1 MQVVETLAD
10 LRAELDRWRQENQS
24 IALVPTMGNLHR
36 GHLCLI
42 SAARARAQKIVATIF
57 VNPTQF
63 GEGEDFA
70 SYPRTLDEDVQKL
83 RSQSTDLLFVPSV
96 ERIYPNIPCT
106 TVEVPGLT
114 GELCGQFRPQHF
126 VGVTTIV
133 CKLFNM
139 VQPDIGYFGEKD
151 FQQLVLIRRMVTD
164 LDIPVEIV
172 GVPTVREDS
181 GLALSSRNAYL
192 SPDERK
198 RAPLLYRT
206 LCNARRDMENG
217 RRDFR
222 NLEDELVEGLRRVGF
237 KPDYFSIRC
246 VSNLTLAEPDDR
258 ALVVMTAAWLGKAR
272 LIDNIQV
279 KLDR

>member
-10 LRAELDRWRQENQS
+10 LRAELGRWRQQNQS

-42 SAARARAQKIVATIF
+42 TEARRRAQKIVATIF

-63 GEGEDFA
+63 DEGEDFA
-70 SYPRTLDEDVQKL
+70 SYPRTLDEDAQKL

-96 ERIYPNIPCT
+96 EQIYPRIPCT
-106 TVEVPGLT
+106 TVEVPGLSD
-114 GELCGQFRPQHF
+114 ELCGQFRPQHF
-126 VGVTTIV
+126 AGVTTIV

-139 VQPDIGYFGEKD
+139 VQPDLGFFGEKD
-151 FQQLVLIRRMVTD
+151 FQQLILIRRMVAD
-164 LDIPVEIV
+164 LDIPVEII
-172 GVPTVREDS
+172 GVPTVRESS

-192 SPDERK
+192 SPSEHK
-198 RAPLLYRT
+198 RAPVLFQT
-206 LCNARRDMENG
+206 LCDARRDMENG

-222 NLEDELVEGLRRVGF
+222 NLEDELLERLRMVGF

-246 VSNLTLAEPDDR
+246 VSDLVLAEPDDR
-258 ALVVMTAAWLGKAR
+258 TLVVLAAAWLGKAR

-279 KLDR
+279 NLDK